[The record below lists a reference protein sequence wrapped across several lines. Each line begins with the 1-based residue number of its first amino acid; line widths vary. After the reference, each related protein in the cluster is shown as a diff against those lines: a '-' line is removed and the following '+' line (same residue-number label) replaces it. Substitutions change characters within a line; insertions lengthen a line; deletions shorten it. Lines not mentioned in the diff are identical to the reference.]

1 MRELDDIL
9 NETASYGDRLNEFLK
24 LKTTNKPQSRNTPFT
39 LTWRN
44 CHKKPQPKDAEQNSK
59 EIKKNALRDSTNNA
73 NTAILQSP
81 PVVEAPASPLFSENA
96 QPSRSLSN
104 SPKRNLRRSGGI
116 PGSDRLRRVAIQRRS
131 RSCGRDLLKEFN
143 DAEPRTSNTQQ
154 QEETSSASNTLNFI
168 PGISSTPAIDAQAK
182 NSTAASAVAVATE
195 QEEQVG
201 VSFKY
206 SQRREEVPLSSTSQ
220 RAANANNGTVQ
231 RTYTVEMG
239 PEPGQLLLS
248 PSRKNS
254 NSRLHL
260 SPSHSVHNASHRL
273 SNRTYA
279 TSPARA
285 EILAPDTPPRVL
297 AHSLRESEFTVP
309 ETQPHDGIQQQVL
322 QTMTNSPKAAP
333 FVVIPL
339 ACLSPK
345 TQNSI
350 KDQQQSAAT
359 SSSPRAAS
367 SAAVPKVASRSMQTS
382 DNSRNMKYLNALLTD
397 DDSDDQRELSSLL
410 PLNLAPPGGNTTR
423 QSRLRKRGQRAKSP
437 NMLLD
442 LQTSRTQ
449 RQKPLKK
456 SVLNKPSK
464 RPINGEEFAEELAR
478 MSNYEILDLRKR
490 NSLGKLIPL
499 NGQRQNPKEQQIIEE
514 HIKWELMRRDR
525 DNVSP
530 KKSLSKVPLPTASP
544 CAKSPIPKSL
554 TTPISK
560 PTTNPSFRMSPAVA
574 PAGIRDRSMR
584 ERRRLRRESE
594 KNALG
599 NDSLDSS
606 PENAYQQISKQQ
618 RKRSRRR
625 KSSVSEDEILAICTP
640 PAQFR
645 RSKHK
650 QKEEPSTTSLA
661 EPLADFRRS
670 KSTVQLPDSPTQLR
684 KSMSRHTEETNKT
697 VVAEPPPDFR
707 YRSRQRIEDD
717 HSDEDALPQP
727 TAQLR
732 KSKSLHLEQL
742 KTNETVLPEP
752 PEQFR
757 KSRYVEQESEGV
769 SNTSPLQESRIY
781 RSRLRIQDNE
791 SPPLKQSVQLRKSK
805 SRHLE
810 QLDIIESNETVIS
823 ENPQQMRLSKSRRFE
838 QLDIVESNGHCERSK
853 ITHLEMHT
861 EEVSA
866 LPEPPEEYKR
876 HKSRLRI
883 EDDESDE
890 AAPPMPASPVQ
901 LQKPKSND
909 KKKHITIQRIE
920 DDDSDEAAMPDPPT
934 QLLKSKAKHLEQN
947 NIVESYETVLADPPE
962 QFKSPSRVKD
972 ISREEVMPPSLPIET
987 DLDEMPSTSNNTGS
1001 NRRRGRKKKASN
1013 NDVKIK
1019 KKEAAVSR
1027 EKQSRRVEEAKKEL
1041 SNLAI
1046 NLPNRTLPP
1055 SEHDDDQNT
1064 TGVRKSKRGHIPL
1077 CNTWVHTM
1085 DDPFFFLFKK
1095 PYQRKVYPLPPKPK
1109 KKLHINNTDLFVD
1122 KPPLASSTPSNE
1134 ATNATSSDTKAEK
1147 QNRKRKQLTGITL
1160 SSIAEQPEE
1169 RSMELE
1175 IKTSKRGRPKKYDPI
1190 SSKDIDTP
1198 KTFVSSASQTDFEP
1212 ALECHPTVQSTN
1224 SPQNDGFPLNWLRN
1238 LNDQPIPKDNST
1250 HQEFKSMKI
1259 SRASNL
1265 QYSKINGL
1273 DYAFYGGSDNTIGFI
1288 RFQPFQVRGINKAK
1302 SKLTNETVL
1311 PEPLEQFRKSRY
1323 VEQESEGVSNT
1334 SLLQESRIYKSRLR
1348 IRDNESPS
1356 LEQSVQLRKS
1366 KSRHLEQLDIIE
1378 SNETVISENPQ
1389 QMRMSKSRRFE
1400 QLDIVESNGHCE
1412 RSKITHLEMHTEEV
1426 SALPEPP
1433 EEYKRHKSR
1442 LRIEDDESDE
1452 AAPPMPAS
1460 PVQLQK
1466 PKSNDKKKH
1475 ITIQR
1480 IEDDDSDEAAMP
1492 DPPTQLLKSKAKH
1505 LEQNNIVESYETVL
1519 ADPPEQFRKS
1529 KSRQRHVTIVEP
1541 DTSDMENTQPQLQR
1555 SMTQQREQLVA
1566 LKSNIDG
1573 MEMPSLQCVDEV
1585 RSNDVDTG
1593 AEAIINSP
1601 PKPFNNNTSHI
1612 SSREEVMPPSLPIET
1627 DLDEMPSTSNNTGS
1641 NRRRG
1646 RKKASNN
1653 DGKIKKKEA
1662 AVSREKQSRRVEEAK
1677 KELSN
1682 LAINLP
1688 NRTLPPSEHDDD
1700 QNTTG
1705 VRKSKRG
1712 HIPLCNTW
1720 VHTMD
1725 DPFFFL
1731 FKKPYQRKVYPLPP
1745 KPKKK
1750 LHINNTDLFVDKP
1763 PLASSTPSNE
1773 ATNAT
1778 SSDTKA
1784 EKQNRKRKQLTG
1796 ITLSSI
1802 AEQPEERSMELEIKT
1817 SKRGRPKKYDP
1828 ISSKDI
1834 DTPKTFVSSA
1844 SQTDFEPAL
1853 ECHPTVQSTNSP
1865 QNDGFPL
1872 NWLRNL
1878 NDQPI
1883 PKDNSTHP
1891 EFKSMKISRASNLQY
1906 SKINGLDYAFYGGS
1920 DNTIGFI
1927 RFQPFQVRGI
1937 NKAKSKLQFVV
1948 FYGEFEIETNDLE
1961 TKKDPKTNELLPTR
1975 DTISAGDFLLIKI
1988 GTQYN
1993 IKNCLDA
2000 EGVLLINRCS

>member
-1 MRELDDIL
+1 LGGPNYSFNMEDLDVDM
-9 NETASYGDRLNEFLK
+9 EK
-24 LKTTNKPQSRNTPFT
+24 LPPT
-39 LTWRN
+39 
-44 CHKKPQPKDAEQNSK
+44 PQPKDAEQNSK
-59 EIKKNALRDSTNNA
+59 EIKKNALRDSTNHANA
-73 NTAILQSP
+73 VILQSP

-143 DAEPRTSNTQQ
+143 DAEPRTSNTV
-154 QEETSSASNTLNFI
+154 SSKVFPANEL
-168 PGISSTPAIDAQAK
+168 AIDAQAK
-182 NSTAASAVAVATE
+182 NSTATSAVAVATE

-220 RAANANNGTVQ
+220 RSANTNNGTVQ

-359 SSSPRAAS
+359 SSSPGAAS

-490 NSLGKLIPL
+490 NSLGKLNPL

-514 HIKWELMRRDR
+514 QIKWELMRRDR
-525 DNVSP
+525 ENVSP

-560 PTTNPSFRMSPAVA
+560 PTMNPSFRMSPAVA
-574 PAGIRDRSMR
+574 PAGFRDRSMR

-618 RKRSRRR
+618 RKRSRRH

-661 EPLADFRRS
+661 EPPANFRRS
-670 KSTVQLPDSPTQLR
+670 KSTVQQPDSPTQLR

-732 KSKSLHLEQL
+732 KSLHLEQL
-742 KTNETVLPEP
+742 ETNETVLPEP

-757 KSRYVEQESEGV
+757 KSKSRYVEQESEGV

-791 SPPLKQSVQLRKSK
+791 SPPLK
-805 SRHLE
+805 
-810 QLDIIESNETVIS
+810 
-823 ENPQQMRLSKSRRFE
+823 
-838 QLDIVESNGHCERSK
+838 
-853 ITHLEMHT
+853 
-861 EEVSA
+861 
-866 LPEPPEEYKR
+866 
-876 HKSRLRI
+876 
-883 EDDESDE
+883 
-890 AAPPMPASPVQ
+890 
-901 LQKPKSND
+901 
-909 KKKHITIQRIE
+909 
-920 DDDSDEAAMPDPPT
+920 
-934 QLLKSKAKHLEQN
+934 
-947 NIVESYETVLADPPE
+947 
-962 QFKSPSRVKD
+962 
-972 ISREEVMPPSLPIET
+972 
-987 DLDEMPSTSNNTGS
+987 
-1001 NRRRGRKKKASN
+1001 
-1013 NDVKIK
+1013 
-1019 KKEAAVSR
+1019 
-1027 EKQSRRVEEAKKEL
+1027 
-1041 SNLAI
+1041 
-1046 NLPNRTLPP
+1046 
-1055 SEHDDDQNT
+1055 
-1064 TGVRKSKRGHIPL
+1064 
-1077 CNTWVHTM
+1077 
-1085 DDPFFFLFKK
+1085 
-1095 PYQRKVYPLPPKPK
+1095 
-1109 KKLHINNTDLFVD
+1109 
-1122 KPPLASSTPSNE
+1122 
-1134 ATNATSSDTKAEK
+1134 
-1147 QNRKRKQLTGITL
+1147 
-1160 SSIAEQPEE
+1160 
-1169 RSMELE
+1169 
-1175 IKTSKRGRPKKYDPI
+1175 
-1190 SSKDIDTP
+1190 
-1198 KTFVSSASQTDFEP
+1198 
-1212 ALECHPTVQSTN
+1212 
-1224 SPQNDGFPLNWLRN
+1224 
-1238 LNDQPIPKDNST
+1238 
-1250 HQEFKSMKI
+1250 
-1259 SRASNL
+1259 
-1265 QYSKINGL
+1265 
-1273 DYAFYGGSDNTIGFI
+1273 
-1288 RFQPFQVRGINKAK
+1288 
-1302 SKLTNETVL
+1302 
-1311 PEPLEQFRKSRY
+1311 
-1323 VEQESEGVSNT
+1323 
-1334 SLLQESRIYKSRLR
+1334 
-1348 IRDNESPS
+1348 
-1356 LEQSVQLRKS
+1356 QSVQLRKS

-1475 ITIQR
+1475 KPIQR

-1519 ADPPEQFRKS
+1519 ADPPEQFKKS
-1529 KSRQRHVTIVEP
+1529 KSP
-1541 DTSDMENTQPQLQR
+1541 
-1555 SMTQQREQLVA
+1555 
-1566 LKSNIDG
+1566 
-1573 MEMPSLQCVDEV
+1573 
-1585 RSNDVDTG
+1585 
-1593 AEAIINSP
+1593 
-1601 PKPFNNNTSHI
+1601 
-1612 SSREEVMPPSLPIET
+1612 
-1627 DLDEMPSTSNNTGS
+1627 
-1641 NRRRG
+1641 
-1646 RKKASNN
+1646 
-1653 DGKIKKKEA
+1653 
-1662 AVSREKQSRRVEEAK
+1662 
-1677 KELSN
+1677 
-1682 LAINLP
+1682 
-1688 NRTLPPSEHDDD
+1688 
-1700 QNTTG
+1700 G

-1773 ATNAT
+1773 ATNVT

-1784 EKQNRKRKQLTG
+1784 EKQNRKRKQ
-1796 ITLSSI
+1796 
-1802 AEQPEERSMELEIKT
+1802 
-1817 SKRGRPKKYDP
+1817 
-1828 ISSKDI
+1828 
-1834 DTPKTFVSSA
+1834 
-1844 SQTDFEPAL
+1844 
-1853 ECHPTVQSTNSP
+1853 
-1865 QNDGFPL
+1865 
-1872 NWLRNL
+1872 
-1878 NDQPI
+1878 
-1883 PKDNSTHP
+1883 
-1891 EFKSMKISRASNLQY
+1891 
-1906 SKINGLDYAFYGGS
+1906 
-1920 DNTIGFI
+1920 
-1927 RFQPFQVRGI
+1927 
-1937 NKAKSKLQFVV
+1937 
-1948 FYGEFEIETNDLE
+1948 
-1961 TKKDPKTNELLPTR
+1961 
-1975 DTISAGDFLLIKI
+1975 
-1988 GTQYN
+1988 
-1993 IKNCLDA
+1993 
-2000 EGVLLINRCS
+2000 

>member
-1 MRELDDIL
+1 MAKLSDNTMRELDDIL

-24 LKTTNKPQSRNTPFT
+24 LKTTNKPQNRNTPFV
-39 LTWRN
+39 LGGPN
-44 CHKKPQPKDAEQNSK
+44 YSFNIGDLDVDMVKLSPKPQPKDAEQNSK

-73 NTAILQSP
+73 NAAILQSP

-143 DAEPRTSNTQQ
+143 DAEPRTSKTQQ
-154 QEETSSASNTLNFI
+154 QEETSSASNTMTFI
-168 PGISSTPAIDAQAK
+168 PAISSTPAIDAHAK

-201 VSFKY
+201 ASFKY

-220 RAANANNGTVQ
+220 RSANANNGTVQ

-248 PSRKNS
+248 PSRKSS

-279 TSPARA
+279 SSPARA
-285 EILAPDTPPRVL
+285 EILAPNTPPRVL

-309 ETQPHDGIQQQVL
+309 ETQPQDGIQQQVL

-345 TQNSI
+345 TKNSI

-359 SSSPRAAS
+359 SSSPGAAL

-397 DDSDDQRELSSLL
+397 DDSDDQRELNSLL

-423 QSRLRKRGQRAKSP
+423 QSRLKKPGQRAKSP

-449 RQKPLKK
+449 RQKLLKK

-464 RPINGEEFAEELAR
+464 QPINGEEFAEELAR

-490 NSLGKLIPL
+490 NSLGKLNPL
-499 NGQRQNPKEQQIIEE
+499 NGRRQNPKERQIIEE

-544 CAKSPIPKSL
+544 CAKSPIPKS
-554 TTPISK
+554 TTAISK
-560 PTTNPSFRMSPAVA
+560 PTMNPSFRMSPAAA
-574 PAGIRDRSMR
+574 PAGFRDRSMR

-650 QKEEPSTTSLA
+650 EKEEPSTTSLA
-661 EPLADFRRS
+661 EPPADFRRS
-670 KSTVQLPDSPTQLR
+670 KSIVQLPDSPTQLR
-684 KSMSRHTEETNKT
+684 KSKSRHTEDST

-707 YRSRQRIEDD
+707 YRSSQGIEDD

-732 KSKSLHLEQL
+732 KSRHLEQL
-742 KTNETVLPEP
+742 ETNETVLPEP

-757 KSRYVEQESEGV
+757 KSKSRHVEQEPEGV

-781 RSRLRIQDNE
+781 RSRLRIRDNE
-791 SPPLKQSVQLRKSK
+791 SPPLEQSVQLRKSK

-823 ENPQQMRLSKSRRFE
+823 ENPQQMRKSKSRRFE

-866 LPEPPEEYKR
+866 LPKPPEEFKR

-883 EDDESDE
+883 EDDDSDE

-901 LQKPKSND
+901 LQKAKSND
-909 KKKHITIQRIE
+909 KKKNHISIQRIE
-920 DDDSDEAAMPDPPT
+920 DDDSDEAAMPDPP
-934 QLLKSKAKHLEQN
+934 A
-947 NIVESYETVLADPPE
+947 
-962 QFKSPSRVKD
+962 
-972 ISREEVMPPSLPIET
+972 
-987 DLDEMPSTSNNTGS
+987 
-1001 NRRRGRKKKASN
+1001 
-1013 NDVKIK
+1013 
-1019 KKEAAVSR
+1019 
-1027 EKQSRRVEEAKKEL
+1027 
-1041 SNLAI
+1041 
-1046 NLPNRTLPP
+1046 
-1055 SEHDDDQNT
+1055 
-1064 TGVRKSKRGHIPL
+1064 
-1077 CNTWVHTM
+1077 
-1085 DDPFFFLFKK
+1085 
-1095 PYQRKVYPLPPKPK
+1095 
-1109 KKLHINNTDLFVD
+1109 
-1122 KPPLASSTPSNE
+1122 
-1134 ATNATSSDTKAEK
+1134 
-1147 QNRKRKQLTGITL
+1147 
-1160 SSIAEQPEE
+1160 
-1169 RSMELE
+1169 
-1175 IKTSKRGRPKKYDPI
+1175 
-1190 SSKDIDTP
+1190 
-1198 KTFVSSASQTDFEP
+1198 
-1212 ALECHPTVQSTN
+1212 
-1224 SPQNDGFPLNWLRN
+1224 
-1238 LNDQPIPKDNST
+1238 
-1250 HQEFKSMKI
+1250 
-1259 SRASNL
+1259 
-1265 QYSKINGL
+1265 
-1273 DYAFYGGSDNTIGFI
+1273 
-1288 RFQPFQVRGINKAK
+1288 
-1302 SKLTNETVL
+1302 
-1311 PEPLEQFRKSRY
+1311 
-1323 VEQESEGVSNT
+1323 
-1334 SLLQESRIYKSRLR
+1334 
-1348 IRDNESPS
+1348 
-1356 LEQSVQLRKS
+1356 
-1366 KSRHLEQLDIIE
+1366 
-1378 SNETVISENPQ
+1378 
-1389 QMRMSKSRRFE
+1389 
-1400 QLDIVESNGHCE
+1400 
-1412 RSKITHLEMHTEEV
+1412 
-1426 SALPEPP
+1426 
-1433 EEYKRHKSR
+1433 
-1442 LRIEDDESDE
+1442 
-1452 AAPPMPAS
+1452 
-1460 PVQLQK
+1460 QLQ
-1466 PKSNDKKKH
+1466 
-1475 ITIQR
+1475 
-1480 IEDDDSDEAAMP
+1480 
-1492 DPPTQLLKSKAKH
+1492 KSKAKH

-1541 DTSDMENTQPQLQR
+1541 DTSDTENTQPQLQR
-1555 SMTQQREQLVA
+1555 SMTRQEEQLVA
-1566 LKSNIDG
+1566 PKSNIDEL
-1573 MEMPSLQCVDEV
+1573 EMPSLQCVDEV
-1585 RSNDVDTG
+1585 RLNDVDTG
-1593 AEAIINSP
+1593 PETIINSP
-1601 PKPFNNNTSHI
+1601 PKTFNNNTSHI

-1627 DLDEMPSTSNNTGS
+1627 DLDEMPSTSNNTSS

-1646 RKKASNN
+1646 KKKKASNN
-1653 DGKIKKKEA
+1653 DVKIKKNEA
-1662 AVSREKQSRRVEEAK
+1662 AVSRAKKSRREEAK
-1677 KELSN
+1677 KELEN

-1720 VHTMD
+1720 VHTVD

-1731 FKKPYQRKVYPLPP
+1731 YKKPYQRKVYPLPP

-1750 LHINNTDLFVDKP
+1750 LQINNTDLFVDKP

-1773 ATNAT
+1773 ATNVT

-1784 EKQNRKRKQLTG
+1784 DKHNRKRKQLTG

-1802 AEQPEERSMELEIKT
+1802 AEQPEERSMEFMRQEQLQEQPIETKT
-1817 SKRGRPKKYDP
+1817 SKRGRPKKNDP

-1834 DTPKTFVSSA
+1834 VTPKTLVSSA
-1844 SQTDFEPAL
+1844 TQTDFEPAL
-1853 ECHPTVQSTNSP
+1853 ECHPTVQSTNSS

-1883 PKDNSTHP
+1883 PKDDSTHQ

-1906 SKINGLDYAFYGGS
+1906 SKISGLDYAFYGGS

-1961 TKKDPKTNELLPTR
+1961 TKTDPKKSELLPTR